1 MNKEQKNHSTNI
13 QRISIPNHTSQ
24 YLSNTKLCIDKCT
37 KNKDP
42 TKGEVTVL
50 NISQNNAEQT
60 KTVGLKASH
69 THPGEKHLLLGASEE
84 I

>member
-1 MNKEQKNHSTNI
+1 MA
-13 QRISIPNHTSQ
+13 
-24 YLSNTKLCIDKCT
+24 KCA

-50 NISQNNAEQT
+50 NISQNNVEQT
-60 KTVGLKASH
+60 KLLGWKLPTLIK
-69 THPGEKHLLLGASEE
+69 EKKYPLLGASEE